1 MRKHKEVNE
10 MRKYRLMTLIAVA
23 SLIVLSGCSFVSNSP
38 SSPLMPS
45 NPSEP
50 SAPSTNE
57 KPSGMIGIDELGGYI
72 ANISDAKA
80 LGIGKPSTKSR
91 IRKAKSDD
99 GDYENVT
106 TFVKS
111 STDAYDPNDP
121 VIGAN
126 GLEEV
131 TFTKTNTT
139 VNGKIIDG
147 QKTYI
152 AKADQVNPE
161 VVSFD
166 KTSITIK
173 ADSDHEYRIVA
184 DSGEVYADWTKAEDG
199 KDTLTFENLQTTEYT
214 KIKAR
219 CINSTI
225 TFEALDGF
233 TYTLKDVDGNIL
245 KENVTDNGKND
256 SNQEKGVITFNGLL
270 ENQKFTVSYHGEG
283 EETVVTQEKVN
294 GFIDKLYTLGDFTF
308 VSYVT
313 PNIAS
318 NKGIAKDKYGW
329 DDAKDAYGKPLYISR
344 PGNDKLDFDENG
356 VSFYDKVNYY
366 SDSEHQS
373 YIINNATGL
382 VYKLDDFRIDKIEN
396 GLFWQGNFVYDMS
409 IQNGNAVFTPLF
421 SNPDI
426 NAYSVIKDRYGKKY
440 IYNDKI
446 EQYDSGSNTVFY
458 TDKPE
463 SGSKPYKYLINS
475 QGEVLKYYIKNI
487 GYRTSYEDNPDELFD
502 LKIMTSEG
510 ERELNQFDNY
520 YFPKMITK
528 TTNWGNF
535 SYLPA
540 ITIRNGI
547 FYEYASDAM
556 WSYKDNSLQST
567 PINGFLRT
575 IPVYAGGVDEG
586 AALRFGGVFSNQK
599 EVRQIVFGSSS
610 VAKSGFWTE
619 DSLLYCNYNYLIN
632 YDLLLLYVPNTNGS
646 YMNGKY
652 DKKVLALKN
661 FSSISKYFA
670 DEYHVKFQEGSP
682 SWNRNYESG
691 YWTNH
696 GRYNY
701 FYKYTDN
708 YKDSGEEIFGSIRT
722 IALAFPYIISQLNID
737 IILDN
742 VDLVEDS
749 NWYYN
754 LSRYE
759 IDGTKNYELIAD
771 KDENGN
777 VTVTAYEEG
786 VYHEPVREVVLQPV
800 K

>member
-1 MRKHKEVNE
+1 

-111 STDAYDPNDP
+111 STDEYDSNDP

-199 KDTLTFENLQTTEYT
+199 KNTLTFENLQTTEYT

-233 TYTLKDVDGNIL
+233 TYTLKDMDGNIL

-318 NKGIAKDKYGW
+318 NKGIVKDKYGW

-382 VYKLDDFRIDKIEN
+382 VYNLDDFRIDKIEN

-487 GYRTSYEDNPDELFD
+487 GYGTSYKDNPDELFD

-528 TTNWGNF
+528 TTNWRNF

-575 IPVYAGGVDEG
+575 VPVHVGGVDEG

-610 VAKSGFWTE
+610 VAESDFGTE
-619 DSLLYCNYNYLIN
+619 DSLFCNYNYLIN

-670 DEYHVKFQEGSP
+670 DEYHAKFQEGSP

-696 GRYNY
+696 GRYNQ

-749 NWYYN
+749 NWYYT

-786 VYHEPVREVVLQPV
+786 VYHEPVREVVFQPV

>member
-1 MRKHKEVNE
+1 MRKHKEINE

-45 NPSEP
+45 NPSE
-50 SAPSTNE
+50 PSTNE

-111 STDAYDPNDP
+111 STDEYDPNDL

-283 EETVVTQEKVN
+283 EETVVTQEKVY
-294 GFIDKLYTLGDFTF
+294 GSIDKLYTLGDFTF

-318 NKGIAKDKYGW
+318 NKGIAKDKYDW

-528 TTNWGNF
+528 TTNWRNF

-556 WSYKDNSLQST
+556 WSYKDDSLQST

-575 IPVYAGGVDEG
+575 VPVHVGGVDEG

-610 VAKSGFWTE
+610 VAESDFGTE
-619 DSLLYCNYNYLIN
+619 DSLFCNYNYLIN
-632 YDLLLLYVPNTNGS
+632 YDLLLLYVLNTNGS

-670 DEYHVKFQEGSP
+670 DEYHAKFQEGSP

-696 GRYNY
+696 GRYNQ

-742 VDLVEDS
+742 VDLVEDP

>member
-1 MRKHKEVNE
+1 M
-10 MRKYRLMTLIAVA
+10 
-23 SLIVLSGCSFVSNSP
+23 
-38 SSPLMPS
+38 
-45 NPSEP
+45 
-50 SAPSTNE
+50 
-57 KPSGMIGIDELGGYI
+57 
-72 ANISDAKA
+72 
-80 LGIGKPSTKSR
+80 
-91 IRKAKSDD
+91 
-99 GDYENVT
+99 
-106 TFVKS
+106 
-111 STDAYDPNDP
+111 
-121 VIGAN
+121 
-126 GLEEV
+126 
-131 TFTKTNTT
+131 
-139 VNGKIIDG
+139 
-147 QKTYI
+147 
-152 AKADQVNPE
+152 
-161 VVSFD
+161 
-166 KTSITIK
+166 
-173 ADSDHEYRIVA
+173 
-184 DSGEVYADWTKAEDG
+184 
-199 KDTLTFENLQTTEYT
+199 TFENLQTTEYT
-214 KIKAR
+214 KIEAR

-294 GFIDKLYTLGDFTF
+294 GSIDKLYTLGDFTF

-313 PNIAS
+313 LNIAS
-318 NKGIAKDKYGW
+318 NKGIAKDKYGY

-366 SDSEHQS
+366 SDCEHQS

-463 SGSKPYKYLINS
+463 SGSKLYKYLTNS
-475 QGEVLKYYIKNI
+475 QGEVLKYYINI
-487 GYRTSYEDNPDELFD
+487 DYGTSYEDNPDEFFD

-510 ERELNQFDNY
+510 ERELNQFDNH

-528 TTNWGNF
+528 TFGGGF

-556 WSYKDNSLQST
+556 WSYKNNSLQST

-575 IPVYAGGVDEG
+575 HIEG

-599 EVRQIVFGSSS
+599 EVRQIVFSNSSET
-610 VAKSGFWTE
+610 V
-619 DSLLYCNYNYLIN
+619 DSLFCNYNYLIN
-632 YDLLLLYVPNTNGS
+632 YDLLLLYVSNTNGS

-696 GRYNY
+696 GRYDTFYNY
-701 FYKYTDN
+701 TEN

-722 IALAFPYIISQLNID
+722 IALALPYIISQLNID

-742 VDLVEDS
+742 VDLVKDP
-749 NWYYN
+749 NGYYN